1 MSPFRFA
8 SFSENFAPWLGTI
21 LAVRTLR
28 EYAIMGGAVLLVTG
42 AVMVW
47 VVIFRRSRKRRH
59 GHRRHRHSPTE
70 SSLSKGA
77 GATKTVGAPG
87 GRRHRQRRQYPRKP
101 TLAETGGLPPLRG
114 PQPPPPE
121 LHY

>member
-1 MSPFRFA
+1 MSTSRFA
-8 SFSENFAPWLGTI
+8 SSSENFAPWLGTI

-28 EYAIMGGAVLLVTG
+28 EYLIMGGAVLLVTG

-47 VVIFRRSRKRRH
+47 VLVFRRSRKRRH
-59 GHRRHRHSPTE
+59 GHRRHHHSSTE
-70 SSLSKGA
+70 SSVAKGT
-77 GATKTVGAPG
+77 GETKTAAAPG
-87 GRRHRQRRQYPRKP
+87 GRRQRQRRQYPRKP